1 MWTSEAS
8 FTAIS
13 GMITLNWN
21 DYINVNQL
29 RRKKNSAKIVSSLFT
44 NFMLNSFKEWDQNFY
59 LHLEVLGGDGGRGCD
74 GSLGG
79 RGLGRR

>member
-1 MWTSEAS
+1 
-8 FTAIS
+8 
-13 GMITLNWN
+13 
-21 DYINVNQL
+21 
-29 RRKKNSAKIVSSLFT
+29 
-44 NFMLNSFKEWDQNFY
+44 MLNSFKEWDQNFY